1 MVAFSVGE
9 ALDEK
14 TLGVHYEK
22 GLNGFRGV
30 YQTINACFS
39 REAGN
44 GFELLNR
51 AQDLDEEGLRQ
62 AKMTYLPT
70 DFLRKYQVSFK

>member
-1 MVAFSVGE
+1 M
-9 ALDEK
+9 
-14 TLGVHYEK
+14 
-22 GLNGFRGV
+22 
-30 YQTINACFS
+30 
-39 REAGN
+39 
-44 GFELLNR
+44 LNR